1 MRTGIVAVSVAL
13 ACALTASPAI
23 AVDDP
28 VVDPTPSEPPPS
40 TPPPVEPPPTEPP
53 PVEPPPTEPPPV
65 EPEPTE
71 PPKKP
76 EPLPR
81 RLVIGESVQGR
92 KIIAR
97 RKGRADAARVLLV
110 LGQMHGNEPYGRY
123 VVDKVRKLRPR
134 AGTAVWTVRTINPDG
149 ARMRS
154 RRNARAVDL
163 NRNFP
168 DKWRPGPRG
177 SYFYPGA
184 RPASEPETRAFID
197 FVRTVSPDAIVSYHQ
212 AANAI
217 DKGRG
222 KTRKW
227 VRRLSRDLRL
237 PVSRVDC
244 VTKCVG
250 TMTGWFNAEFPGW
263 AVTVELP
270 SRISSARQRSMARAM
285 IRLAPDIEPTMD
297 RQAPS
302 S

>member
-1 MRTGIVAVSVAL
+1 MRAGKTAVAVAL
-13 ACALTASPAI
+13 ACAISSSPAV

-28 VVDPTPSEPPPS
+28 VVDPTPPAPSEPPPT
-40 TPPPVEPPPTEPP
+40 TPPPVEPP
-53 PVEPPPTEPPPV
+53 V
-65 EPEPTE
+65 EPEPTPTR
-71 PPKKP
+71 PPDGP
-76 EPLPR
+76 DPLPR
-81 RLVIGESVQGR
+81 KLVIGQSVQGR

-123 VVDKVRKLRPR
+123 VVDEVRKLAPR
-134 AGTAVWTVRTINPDG
+134 AGTAVWTVRTMNPDG

-168 DKWRPGPRG
+168 QKWRPGPRG
-177 SYFYPGA
+177 SYFYPG
-184 RPASEPETRAFID
+184 RKPASEPETRAFID

-212 AANAI
+212 KANAI
-217 DKGRG
+217 DKGKG

-237 PVSRVDC
+237 PVSKVDC

-250 TMTGWFNAEFPGW
+250 TMTGWFNGGFPGW

-285 IRLAPDIEPTMD
+285 IRLAPDLKPTMD
-297 RQAPS
+297 RETR
-302 S
+302 